1 MHRLAIAL
9 FLIVV
14 SLLVPLHS
22 TSSQNSAT
30 TIKWRECLRQKP
42 DWYKSAEAQ
51 RVAQNLLLYQRGSG
65 GWPKNTEMA
74 AVLNEAEAA
83 RIAEQKKTSDATID
97 NQSTYTQLAYLA
109 RVIEATGNQQLHE
122 PFFKG
127 LDYLLAAQYQNG
139 GWPQFYPNPSGYQKH
154 ITFND
159 DAMIGVM
166 RLLRDIARR
175 QPAYAFVDET
185 RRAHC
190 ARAVS
195 KGVECILKCQIKVAG
210 RRTAWCAQHDEITF
224 QPAPARTYEKISLSG
239 GETVEIVRFLMESEQ
254 QTGPV
259 TEAIRAAVVWL
270 EEAKLSGIK
279 IVDQRD
285 STQAR
290 GFDRIVVPDP
300 NAAPVWARFYEI
312 GTNRPIFCGRDGVI
326 KSSLAEIEYERRT
339 GYRWYV
345 NSPAEL
351 LAKDYPAWL
360 ERGKAGRRQTAVG
373 RGQ

>member
-1 MHRLAIAL
+1 
-9 FLIVV
+9 
-14 SLLVPLHS
+14 
-22 TSSQNSAT
+22 
-30 TIKWRECLRQKP
+30 
-42 DWYKSAEAQ
+42 
-51 RVAQNLLLYQRGSG
+51 
-65 GWPKNTEMA
+65 MA

-83 RIAEQKKTSDATID
+83 KIAEQKKTSDATID
-97 NQSTYTQLAYLA
+97 NQSTYTQLVYLA
-109 RVIEATGNQQLHE
+109 RVIEATGNEHFKE

-175 QPAYAFVDET
+175 QPAYAYVDAT

-190 ARAVS
+190 ARAVT
-195 KGVECILKCQIKVAG
+195 KGVDCILKCQIKVDG

-254 QTGPV
+254 QTGLV
-259 TEAIRAAVVWL
+259 TEAIRAAVGWL
-270 EEAKLSGIK
+270 EEVKLSGIK
-279 IVDQRD
+279 IVDKRD

-312 GTNRPIFCGRDGVI
+312 GTNKPIFCGRDGVI

-360 ERGKAGRRQTAVG
+360 ERQKAGGSRQ
-373 RGQ
+373 